1 MSTAWDLLL
10 QHRADILD
18 QLQSARKKAEAPFLA
33 ELESTNRALEALRGG
48 RRGRKPGAALC
59 EAEPQAFAAAI
70 RAATATPRG
79 RQRRSLKEMV
89 QIALRSH
96 AGPMDL
102 ETLTQALEQR
112 WNRAFS
118 ASQVE
123 LQLIAL
129 KQEGAAEAD
138 GETWMALERRTEPRG
153 EPAQASSSMS
163 Q

>member
-10 QHRADILD
+10 QHRAEILD

-48 RRGRKPGAALC
+48 RRGRKPLAKRAP
-59 EAEPQAFAAAI
+59 EPQAFAAAAKPAK
-70 RAATATPRG
+70 AAPRG

-96 AGPMDL
+96 AGPMDV

-118 ASQVE
+118 QAQVE
-123 LQLIAL
+123 VQLIAL
-129 KQEGAAEAD
+129 QQEGAANLG
-138 GETWMALERRTEPRG
+138 GEGWMAVERRTETRSD
-153 EPAQASSSMS
+153 ASQASSSMS

>member
-10 QHRADILD
+10 QHRAEILD
-18 QLQSARKKAEAPFLA
+18 QLQTARKKAEAPFLA

-48 RRGRKPGAALC
+48 GRRGRKPLA
-59 EAEPQAFAAAI
+59 ERDAEPQAFAASTRPAK
-70 RAATATPRG
+70 AAPRG

-96 AGPMDL
+96 GGPMDV

-118 ASQVE
+118 QAQVE
-123 LQLIAL
+123 LQLITL
-129 KQEGAAEAD
+129 QQEGAAGAD
-138 GETWMALERRTEPRG
+138 GDGWLALERRAEPRTEG
-153 EPAQASSSMS
+153 AAA
-163 Q
+163 